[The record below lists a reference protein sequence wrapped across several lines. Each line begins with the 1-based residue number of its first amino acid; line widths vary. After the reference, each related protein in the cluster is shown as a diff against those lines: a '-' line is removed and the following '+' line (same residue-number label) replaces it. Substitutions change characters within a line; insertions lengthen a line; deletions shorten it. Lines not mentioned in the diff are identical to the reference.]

1 MRNES
6 LWVQVLY
13 QLNMRW
19 PDLIQAL
26 LQHIQLVF
34 ISMSIAIIIGVPLGI
49 IITRVKPLEAPILGI
64 AGTLQTIPSLALLGF
79 MIPLFGIGIKTAVAA
94 LFLYSLLPIV
104 RNTFTG
110 IRDVDKST
118 LEAAKGMG
126 MTDFQILFRVQL
138 PLALSVMMAGI
149 RTATVINVG
158 TATLAAFIGG
168 GGLGDFIF
176 LGISRNIDALVLIG
190 AIPAALLALVFDW
203 LLGLLE
209 KVTTPKGLKV

>member
-1 MRNES
+1 MRDKS
-6 LWVQVLY
+6 IWVQILY
-13 QLNMRW
+13 QLEMRW
-19 PDLIQAL
+19 PDLFQSL

-34 ISMSIAIIIGVPLGI
+34 ISMLIAILVGVPLGI
-49 IITRVKPLEAPILGI
+49 LVSRVKAFEAPILSVAGI
-64 AGTLQTIPSLALLGF
+64 LQTIPSLALLGF

-94 LFLYSLLPIV
+94 LFLYSLLPII

-118 LEAAKGMG
+118 LEAARGMG
-126 MTDFQILFRVQL
+126 MTGFQILYKVEL
-138 PLALSVMMAGI
+138 PLALSIMMAGI

-190 AIPAALLALVFDW
+190 AFPAALLALVFDW
-203 LLGLLE
+203 LLGRLE
-209 KVTTPKGLKV
+209 KATTPRGLKV

>member
-1 MRNES
+1 MRDKS
-6 LWVQVLY
+6 IWVQILY
-13 QLNMRW
+13 QLEMRW
-19 PDLIQAL
+19 PDLFQSL

-34 ISMSIAIIIGVPLGI
+34 ISMLIAILVGVPLGI
-49 IITRVKPLEAPILGI
+49 LVSRVKALETPILSVAGI
-64 AGTLQTIPSLALLGF
+64 LQTIPSLALLGF

-94 LFLYSLLPIV
+94 LFLYSLLPII

-118 LEAAKGMG
+118 LEAARGMG
-126 MTDFQILFRVQL
+126 MTGFQILYKVEL
-138 PLALSVMMAGI
+138 PLALSIMMAGI

-190 AIPAALLALVFDW
+190 AFPAALLALVFDW
-203 LLGLLE
+203 LLGRLE
-209 KVTTPKGLKV
+209 KATTPRGLKV

>member
-6 LWVQVLY
+6 LWVQILF
-13 QLNMRW
+13 QLDMRW
-19 PDLIQAL
+19 PDLVQAL

-34 ISMSIAIIIGVPLGI
+34 ISMLIAIMIGVPLGI
-49 IITRVKPLEAPILGI
+49 LITRVKSLEAPILGI
-64 AGTLQTIPSLALLGF
+64 AGILQTIPSLALLGF
-79 MIPLFGIGIKTAVAA
+79 MIPLFGIGVKTAVAA
-94 LFLYSLLPIV
+94 LFLYSLLPII

-110 IRDVDKST
+110 IKDVDKST

-126 MTDFQILFRVQL
+126 MTNFQILFRVQL
-138 PLALSVMMAGI
+138 PLALRVMMAGI

-176 LGISRNIDALVLIG
+176 LGIARNIDALVLIG
-190 AIPAALLALVFDW
+190 AFPAALLALLFDL
-203 LLGLLE
+203 LLGILE
-209 KVTTPKGLKV
+209 KISTPRGLKV